1 MISNTEVCIVNDVND
16 SDNENPGP
24 IASTGYIIGVAGT
37 NAGKAQAM
45 ASAQITHIMSLA
57 VDDEVSLY
65 TVNIGFN
72 DPNRFNVNTRKGYS
86 QFLVEYLG

>member
-1 MISNTEVCIVNDVND
+1 MT
-16 SDNENPGP
+16 
-24 IASTGYIIGVAGT
+24 
-37 NAGKAQAM
+37 
-45 ASAQITHIMSLA
+45 LA

-72 DPNRFNVNTRKGYS
+72 DPAGGNVNTRKGYS